1 MSSSDIRIGVF
12 VCNCGLNIAGT
23 VDCESVAKY
32 ASTLP
37 DVVHSVDLLFACS
50 DDGQNNIKRAI
61 REKELNRVVVA
72 SCTPRTHEPVFRACI
87 EEAGLNRYLYD
98 QVNLRE
104 HCSWV
109 HMDEKDLATMKAEE
123 LVAMAVERVK
133 NLEPLE
139 RQSVDV
145 IKSAAVIGGGVAGI
159 SAALDLANAGF
170 ETHLIES
177 RPTIG
182 GQMALLDKVFPQN
195 DCAICIL
202 GPIMSK
208 VGQHPKIN
216 LLTYSELDSVEGY
229 VGNFRLKVRRKSRYI
244 DTEKCNGCGD
254 CEKVCPVN
262 VTNEYEFGM
271 ASRKAVYRPFPQAV
285 PNKYTIDK
293 KGHSPCRIACP
304 AHVNVQAFVTLL
316 KEKRFDEALDMYRR
330 NSPFAGTLGRI
341 CTNPCQNECERGKH
355 DEPVSIK
362 ALHRFLA
369 DNERKHGKRSIQSIE
384 PDKKKTKKPVAVIGG
399 GPAGLACAYDLVKEG
414 YHVTVFESRKEAGGL
429 LRWGIP
435 EYRLPRD
442 VLGDEIGIVEQL
454 GVEIRTGVR
463 VESLDELKS
472 QGYKAVFVATGA
484 PSSRLMKIKGEN
496 AKGVHHA
503 LEFLDRV
510 NSGKNVEVGR
520 RVVVVGGGNAA
531 IDAARTALR
540 LGAKRVTIVYR
551 RSREEMPAIP
561 IEVDEAE
568 HEGVEFEFL
577 TTPVEIL
584 VSGNVATGMKC
595 IRMRLG
601 APDETGRKKPIPIPD
616 SAFKIQA
623 DTLVMAVGQEV
634 TPDSLV
640 SGLEP
645 TMYGTLE
652 VDPVTLQTSVKGVF
666 GGGDVVSGG
675 ATAIEAV
682 ASGKEAA
689 KSIDRYLRG
698 VDLTEGREELLISI
712 QDFEFD
718 EALKMRYAPAMPIL
732 ALSKRKTTFGEV
744 ELGLKEAAALTEAE
758 RCLNCG
764 VCCECEKCVDACKLD
779 AIDHSLQDEIIELN
793 VGTIIVATGFKVHD
807 PIETREFGYKTF
819 ENVIINAQLERLTN
833 AAGPTQGKL
842 KRPSDH
848 TVPKRVAFVQCVG
861 SRDRRFGR
869 DYCCYIGCE
878 NSLKQAVQIKEK
890 YPQTEV
896 TVYAMD
902 IRTHGLGYEGLY
914 RRAREKG
921 VIVVKGRPSE
931 IEEDSETKSLIVL
944 AEDLYTGVRLET
956 TQDLVVLATALL
968 PNDDTPE
975 LARKLK
981 ISTGEYG
988 YLMEAH
994 PKLRPVDSFQDGVF
1008 LAGAAL
1014 GPMDIPKSVAYG
1026 KGAAAGAQALMAPG
1040 KFYVEP
1046 IYAEI
1051 DTTLCMDCDL
1061 CIDVCPYGAIT
1072 GKGEDRRI
1080 MFELCQGCGTCVAAC
1095 PSGAIAG
1102 TVFSSQ
1108 QIMAQLKGLMLL
1120 NVNGNDAGVEEKVP
1134 A

>member
-1 MSSSDIRIGVF
+1 MSNSDIRIGVF

-23 VDCESVAKY
+23 VDCEGVAKY
-32 ASTLP
+32 ASNLP
-37 DVVHSVDLLFACS
+37 GVVHSVDLLFACS
-50 DDGQNNIKRAI
+50 DDGQDNIKRAI
-61 REKELNRVVVA
+61 KEKELNRVVVA
-72 SCTPRTHEPVFRACI
+72 SCTPRTHEPVFRACV

-109 HMDEKDLATMKAEE
+109 HMEEKDLATMKAEE

-133 NLEPLE
+133 YLEPLE
-139 RQSVDV
+139 RIPVDV

-170 ETHLIES
+170 QTHLIES

-208 VGQHPKIN
+208 VGQHPNIN
-216 LLTYSELDSVEGY
+216 LLTYSELESVDGY
-229 VGNFRLKVRRKSRYI
+229 VGNFRLKVREKSRYI

-254 CEKVCPVN
+254 CEKVCPVD
-262 VTNEYEFGM
+262 VTNRYEFGL
-271 ASRKAVYRPFPQAV
+271 ATRKAAYRPFPQAV

-293 KGHSPCRIACP
+293 RGYSPCRIACP

-316 KEKRFDEALDMYRR
+316 KQERLDEALEVYRR

-355 DEPVSIK
+355 DEPISIR

-369 DNERKHGKRSIQSIE
+369 DYERAHDKIQVVPIE
-384 PDKKKTKKPVAVIGG
+384 PDKKKAKKPIAIVGA
-399 GPAGLACAYDLVKEG
+399 GPAGLACAYDLIREG
-414 YHVTVFESRKEAGGL
+414 YPVTVFESRKEAGGL

-442 VLGDEIGIVEQL
+442 ILRDEVEIVQQL

-463 VESLDELKS
+463 VQSLDELKS
-472 QGYKAVFVATGA
+472 QGFKAIFVATGA

-496 AKGVHHA
+496 TKGVHHA

-510 NSGKNVEVGR
+510 NSGKKVEIGNK
-520 RVVVVGGGNAA
+520 VVVVGGGNAA
-531 IDAARTALR
+531 IDAARTAQR
-540 LGAKRVTIVYR
+540 LGAQSVTIIYR

-561 IEVDEAE
+561 SEVDEAE
-568 HEGVEFEFL
+568 HEGIKFKFL
-577 TTPVEIL
+577 ATPTEIL
-584 VSGNVATGMKC
+584 ASGNITNGMKC

-601 APDETGRKKPIPIPD
+601 SADETGRRKPIPIPD
-616 SAFKIQA
+616 SEFKISV
-623 DTLVMAVGQEV
+623 DTMIIAVGQEV

-645 TMYGTLE
+645 TMYGALE
-652 VDPVTLQTSVKGVF
+652 VNPVTLQTNVKGVF

-698 VDLTEGREELLISI
+698 VDLAEGR
-712 QDFEFD
+712 D
-718 EALKMRYAPAMPIL
+718 EVLTPVEDIEVDESLKMRYSPAMPT
-732 ALSKRKTTFGEV
+732 LSLPKRKTTFGEV
-744 ELGLKEAAALTEAE
+744 ELGLKEAVALAEAE
-758 RCLNCG
+758 RCLSCA
-764 VCCECEKCVDACKLD
+764 VCCECEKCVEACKLN
-779 AIDHSLQDEIIELN
+779 AIDHSIQDEIIELN

-807 PIETREFGYKTF
+807 PVETREFGYKTF
-819 ENVIINAQLERLTN
+819 ENVITNAQLERLTN
-833 AAGPTQGKL
+833 AAGPTHGKI
-842 KRPSDH
+842 KRPSDQA
-848 TVPKRVAFVQCVG
+848 VPKRVGFVQCVG

-878 NSLKQAVQIKEK
+878 NSLKQAIQIKEK
-890 YPQTEV
+890 YPSTEIM
-896 TVYAMD
+896 VYAMD

-931 IEEDSETKSLIVL
+931 IEEIPDTKSLVVL
-944 AEDLYTGVRLET
+944 AEDLYTGERLET

-968 PNDDTPE
+968 PNDDAPE
-975 LARKLK
+975 LARMLK

-1014 GPMDIPKSVAYG
+1014 GPMDIPKAVAYG

-1040 KFYVEP
+1040 KFFVEP

-1051 DTTLCMDCDL
+1051 DTSLCMDCDL
-1061 CIDVCPYGAIT
+1061 CVDVCPYGAPT
-1072 GKGEDRRI
+1072 GKGDERRV
-1080 MFELCQGCGTCVAAC
+1080 MYELCQGCGTCAASC
-1095 PSGAIAG
+1095 PMNAIDMRHYR
-1102 TVFSSQ
+1102 TEQ
-1108 QIMAQLKGLMLL
+1108 ILPQIMAAAHVKGGI
-1120 NVNGNDAGVEEKVP
+1120 V
-1134 A
+1134 

>member
-32 ASTLP
+32 ASKLP
-37 DVVHSVDLLFACS
+37 DVVHAVDLLFACS
-50 DDGQNNIKRAI
+50 DDGQDNIKRAI
-61 REKELNRVVVA
+61 REKELNRVIVA
-72 SCTPRTHEPVFRACI
+72 SCTPRTHEPVFRACV

-123 LVAMAVERVK
+123 LVAMAVERVRY
-133 NLEPLE
+133 LEPLE

-208 VGQHPKIN
+208 VGQHPNIN
-216 LLTYSELDSVEGY
+216 LLTYSELDSVDGY
-229 VGNFRLKVRRKSRYI
+229 VGNFRLTVRKKSRYI

-254 CEKVCPVN
+254 CEKACPVN
-262 VTNEYEFGM
+262 VTNQYEFGM
-271 ASRKAVYRPFPQAV
+271 ATRKAAYRPFPQAV

-293 KGHSPCRIACP
+293 RGISPCRIACP
-304 AHVNVQAFVTLL
+304 AHVNVQAFVALL
-316 KEKRFDEALDMYRR
+316 KEEQFEEALQIYRK
-330 NSPFAGTLGRI
+330 NSPFAGTLGRV
-341 CTNPCQNECERGKH
+341 CTNPCQTECERGKY

-369 DNERKHGKRSIQSIE
+369 DFERTHNKKPILPIE
-384 PDKKKTKKPVAVIGG
+384 PDKKKAKKPIAIVGA
-399 GPAGLACAYDLVKEG
+399 GPAGLACAYDLVRDG
-414 YHVTVFESRKEAGGL
+414 YSVTVFESRKEAGGL

-442 VLGDEIGIVEQL
+442 VLRDEIDIIQQL
-454 GVEIRTGVR
+454 GVTIQTGVR
-463 VESLDELKS
+463 VESLEELKS
-472 QGYKAVFVATGA
+472 QGYKAIFVATGA
-484 PSSRLMKIKGEN
+484 PSSRLMKIDGEN
-496 AKGVHHA
+496 AKDVHHA

-510 NSGKNVEVGR
+510 NSGKKVNVGN

-531 IDAARTALR
+531 IDAARTAQR

-561 IEVDEAE
+561 SEVDEAG
-568 HEGVEFEFL
+568 HEGIKFEFL
-577 TTPVEIL
+577 ATPVKIAT
-584 VSGNVATGMKC
+584 SGNVISEIKC

-601 APDETGRKKPIPIPD
+601 SPDESGRRKPIPIPG
-616 SAFKIQA
+616 SEFKIGG
-623 DTLVMAVGQEV
+623 DTAIIAVGQEV

-652 VDPVTLQTSVKGVF
+652 VDPVTLQTNVKGVF

-675 ATAIEAV
+675 ATAIEAI
-682 ASGKEAA
+682 ATGKEAA

-698 VDLTEGREELLISI
+698 VDLTEGRDEILIPI
-712 QDFEFD
+712 EDIEVD
-718 EALKMRYAPAMPIL
+718 NALKMRYAPAMPT
-732 ALSKRKTTFGEV
+732 LSLPKRKTTFGEV
-744 ELGLKEAAALTEAE
+744 ELGLREAVALEEAG
-758 RCLNCG
+758 RCLNCA
-764 VCCECEKCVDACKLD
+764 VCCECEKCVDACTLD

-807 PIETREFGYKTF
+807 PVETREFGYKTF
-819 ENVIINAQLERLTN
+819 DNVITNAQLERLTN
-833 AAGPTQGKL
+833 AAGPTQGKI

-848 TVPKRVAFVQCVG
+848 TTPKRVAFVQCVG
-861 SRDRRFGR
+861 SRDRRVDQ

-878 NSLKQAVQIKEK
+878 NSLKQAIQIKEK

-896 TVYAMD
+896 TIYAMD

-931 IEEDSETKSLIVL
+931 IEEIPSTKSLVVL
-944 AEDLYTGVRLET
+944 AEDLYTGERLET
-956 TQDLVVLATALL
+956 TTDLVVLATALL
-968 PNDDTPE
+968 PNDDIPE

-981 ISTGEYG
+981 VSTGEYG

-1008 LAGAAL
+1008 LAGAVL
-1014 GPMDIPKSVAYG
+1014 GPMDIPKAVAYG

-1040 KFYVEP
+1040 KFFVEP

-1051 DTTLCMDCDL
+1051 DTSLCMDCDL
-1061 CIDVCPYGAIT
+1061 CVDVCPYGAPT
-1072 GKGEDRRI
+1072 GRGTERRV
-1080 MFELCQGCGTCVAAC
+1080 MFELCQGCGTCAASC
-1095 PSGAIAG
+1095 PKNAINMRHYR
-1102 TVFSSQ
+1102 TEQ
-1108 QIMAQLKGLMLL
+1108 ILPQIMAAARAKGGI
-1120 NVNGNDAGVEEKVP
+1120 V
-1134 A
+1134 

>member
-1 MSSSDIRIGVF
+1 MNTSDIRIGVF

-23 VDCESVAKY
+23 VDCEAVAKY
-32 ASTLP
+32 ASNLP

-50 DDGQNNIKRAI
+50 DDGQDNIKRAI

-72 SCTPRTHEPVFRACI
+72 SCTPRTHESVFRACI

-98 QVNLRE
+98 QVNIRE

-109 HMDEKDLATMKAEE
+109 HMNEKELATMKAEE
-123 LVAMAVERVK
+123 LIAMAVERVK
-133 NLEPLE
+133 YLEPLE
-139 RQSVDV
+139 RLSVDV

-170 ETHLIES
+170 KTHLIES

-208 VGQHPKIN
+208 VGQHPNIN
-216 LLTYSELDSVEGY
+216 LLTYSELESVDGY
-229 VGNFRLKVRRKSRYI
+229 VGNFHLKVRKKSRYI

-254 CEKVCPVN
+254 CEKVCPVDVRN
-262 VTNEYEFGM
+262 QYEFGI
-271 ASRKAVYRPFPQAV
+271 ATRKAAYRPFPQAV

-293 KGHSPCRIACP
+293 RGHSPCRIACP
-304 AHVNVQAFVTLL
+304 AHVNVQAFVALL
-316 KEKRFDEALDMYRR
+316 KQERLDEALEIYRR
-330 NSPFAGTLGRI
+330 NSPFAGTLGRV

-355 DEPVSIK
+355 DEPVSIR

-369 DNERKHGKRSIQSIE
+369 DYERTHDRVLIVPIE
-384 PDKKKTKKPVAVIGG
+384 PDKKKAKKPVAIVGA
-399 GPAGLACAYDLVKEG
+399 GPAGLACAYDLVREG
-414 YHVTVFESRKEAGGL
+414 YPVTVFESRKEAGGL

-442 VLGDEIGIVEQL
+442 VLSDEIDIIKQL
-454 GVEIRTGVR
+454 GVEIQTGVR
-463 VESLDELKS
+463 IESLDELKS

-484 PSSRLMKIKGEN
+484 PSSRLMKVKGEN
-496 AKGVHHA
+496 AKGVYHA

-510 NSGKNVEVGR
+510 NSGKNIEIGN
-520 RVVVVGGGNAA
+520 RVAVVGGGNAA
-531 IDAARTALR
+531 VDAARTAVR
-540 LGAKRVTIVYR
+540 LGANRVTIIYR

-561 IEVDEAE
+561 SEVDEAE
-568 HEGVEFEFL
+568 REGIKFEFL
-577 TTPVEIL
+577 ATPIEIL
-584 VSGNVATGMKC
+584 ASGNMANGMKC

-601 APDETGRKKPIPIPD
+601 SADETGRRKPIPIPD
-616 SAFKIQA
+616 SEFKVSV
-623 DTLVMAVGQEV
+623 DTVIIAVGQEV
-634 TPDSLV
+634 TQESLV

-652 VDPVTLQTSVKGVF
+652 VDSVTLQTNVKGVF

-698 VDLTEGREELLISI
+698 VDLTEDRDEILIPVEDI
-712 QDFEFD
+712 EVD
-718 EALKMRYAPAMPIL
+718 EALKMRYAPAMPTL
-732 ALSKRKTTFGEV
+732 SLSKRKTTFGEV
-744 ELGLKEAAALTEAE
+744 ELGLKDAVALAEAE
-758 RCLNCG
+758 RCLSCA
-764 VCCECEKCVDACKLD
+764 VCCECEKCVEACKLD
-779 AIDHSLQDEIIELN
+779 AIDHSLKDEIVEID

-807 PIETREFGYKTF
+807 PVETREFGYKTF
-819 ENVIINAQLERLTN
+819 ENVITNAQLERLTN
-833 AAGPTQGKL
+833 AAGPTQGKI

-848 TVPKRVAFVQCVG
+848 EVPKRVGFVQCVG

-890 YPQTEV
+890 YPATET

-902 IRTHGLGYEGLY
+902 VRTHGLGYEGLY

-921 VIVVKGRPSE
+921 VVVVKGRPSE
-931 IEEDSETKSLIVL
+931 IEEDPDTKSLVVL
-944 AEDLYTGVRLET
+944 AEDLYTGERLET

-1008 LAGAAL
+1008 LAGAVL
-1014 GPMDIPKSVAYG
+1014 GPMDIPKAVAYG

-1040 KFYVEP
+1040 KFFVEP

-1051 DTTLCMDCDL
+1051 DTSLCMDCDL
-1061 CIDVCPYGAIT
+1061 CIDVCPYGAPT
-1072 GKGEDRRI
+1072 GKGEERRV
-1080 MFELCQGCGTCVAAC
+1080 MFELCQGCGTCAASC
-1095 PSGAIAG
+1095 PKNAIEMRHYR
-1102 TVFSSQ
+1102 TEQ
-1108 QIMAQLKGLMLL
+1108 ILPQIMAAARVKGGI
-1120 NVNGNDAGVEEKVP
+1120 V
-1134 A
+1134 

>member
-32 ASTLP
+32 ASKLP
-37 DVVHSVDLLFACS
+37 DVVHAVDLLFACS
-50 DDGQNNIKRAI
+50 DDGQDNIKRAI
-61 REKELNRVVVA
+61 REKELNRVIVA
-72 SCTPRTHEPVFRACI
+72 SCTPRTHEPVFRACV

-123 LVAMAVERVK
+123 LVAMAVERVRY
-133 NLEPLE
+133 LEPLE

-208 VGQHPKIN
+208 VGQHPNIN
-216 LLTYSELDSVEGY
+216 LLTYSELDSVDGY
-229 VGNFRLKVRRKSRYI
+229 VGNFRLTVRKKSRYI

-254 CEKVCPVN
+254 CEKACPVN
-262 VTNEYEFGM
+262 VTNQYEFGM
-271 ASRKAVYRPFPQAV
+271 ATRKAAYRPFPQAV

-293 KGHSPCRIACP
+293 RGISPCRIACP
-304 AHVNVQAFVTLL
+304 AHVNVQAFVALL
-316 KEKRFDEALDMYRR
+316 KEEQFEEALQIYRK
-330 NSPFAGTLGRI
+330 NSPFAGTLGRV
-341 CTNPCQNECERGKH
+341 CTNPCQTECERGKY

-369 DNERKHGKRSIQSIE
+369 DFERTHNKKPILPIE
-384 PDKKKTKKPVAVIGG
+384 PDKKKAKKPIAIVGA
-399 GPAGLACAYDLVKEG
+399 GPAGLACAYDLVRDG
-414 YHVTVFESRKEAGGL
+414 YSVTVFESRKEAGGL

-442 VLGDEIGIVEQL
+442 VLRDEIDIIQQL
-454 GVEIRTGVR
+454 GVTIQTGVR
-463 VESLDELKS
+463 VESLEELKS
-472 QGYKAVFVATGA
+472 QGYKAIFVATGA
-484 PSSRLMKIKGEN
+484 PSSRLMKIDGEN
-496 AKGVHHA
+496 AKDVHHA

-510 NSGKNVEVGR
+510 NSGKKVNVGN

-531 IDAARTALR
+531 IDAARTAQR

-561 IEVDEAE
+561 SEVDEAG
-568 HEGVEFEFL
+568 HEGIKFEFL
-577 TTPVEIL
+577 ATPVKIAT
-584 VSGNVATGMKC
+584 SGNVISEIKC

-601 APDETGRKKPIPIPD
+601 SPDESGRRKPIPIPG
-616 SAFKIQA
+616 SEFKIGV
-623 DTLVMAVGQEV
+623 DTAIIAVGQEV

-652 VDPVTLQTSVKGVF
+652 VDPVTLQTNVKGVF

-675 ATAIEAV
+675 ATAIEAI
-682 ASGKEAA
+682 ATGKEAA

-698 VDLTEGREELLISI
+698 VDLTEGRDEILIPI
-712 QDFEFD
+712 EDIEVD
-718 EALKMRYAPAMPIL
+718 NALKMRYAPAMPT
-732 ALSKRKTTFGEV
+732 LSLPKRKTTFGEV
-744 ELGLKEAAALTEAE
+744 ELGLREAVALEEAG
-758 RCLNCG
+758 RCLNCA
-764 VCCECEKCVDACKLD
+764 VCCECEKCVDACTLD

-807 PIETREFGYKTF
+807 PVETREFGYKTF
-819 ENVIINAQLERLTN
+819 DNVITNAQLERLTN
-833 AAGPTQGKL
+833 AAGPTQGKI

-848 TVPKRVAFVQCVG
+848 TTPKRVAFVQCVG
-861 SRDRRFGR
+861 SRDRRVDQ

-878 NSLKQAVQIKEK
+878 NSLKQAIQIKEK

-896 TVYAMD
+896 TIYAMD

-931 IEEDSETKSLIVL
+931 IEEIPSTKSLVVL
-944 AEDLYTGVRLET
+944 AEDLYTGERLET
-956 TQDLVVLATALL
+956 TTDLVVLATALL
-968 PNDDTPE
+968 PNDDIPE

-981 ISTGEYG
+981 VSTGEYG

-1008 LAGAAL
+1008 LAGAVL
-1014 GPMDIPKSVAYG
+1014 GPMDIPKAVAYG

-1040 KFYVEP
+1040 KFFVEP

-1051 DTTLCMDCDL
+1051 DTSLCMDCDL
-1061 CIDVCPYGAIT
+1061 CVDVCPYGAPT
-1072 GKGEDRRI
+1072 GRGTERRV
-1080 MFELCQGCGTCVAAC
+1080 MFELCQGCGTCAASC
-1095 PSGAIAG
+1095 PKNAINMRHYR
-1102 TVFSSQ
+1102 TEQ
-1108 QIMAQLKGLMLL
+1108 ILPQIMAAARAKGGI
-1120 NVNGNDAGVEEKVP
+1120 V
-1134 A
+1134 